1 MGHLCTPPSPIPI
14 PPPPSP
20 SRRRAEQRLASLARS
35 PPLRN
40 AVWVVAV
47 VWEMEPARET
57 QAQLAVAD
65 ERLRVSRDLHDVM
78 GRNLTTIALKS

>member
-1 MGHLCTPPSPIPI
+1 
-14 PPPPSP
+14 
-20 SRRRAEQRLASLARS
+20 
-35 PPLRN
+35 
-40 AVWVVAV
+40 
-47 VWEMEPARET
+47 MEPARET